1 MECIEVN
8 WSCKH
13 MKKARS
19 GQTAIDINSITTLWR
34 KPPYQRTV
42 RKLRANERVCCSF
55 LAYWA
60 LLILMFLNYIC
71 EIFWLAFLH
80 LFLNL
85 AYYQFAFQKIFSLV
99 TFLIAVSLKEKSGN
113 GSLKPRDFAI
123 FWAYHLL
130 LFFGFCLKNS
140 FEWKLKRLH

>member
-19 GQTAIDINSITTLWR
+19 GQAAIDINSITTLWR

-42 RKLRANERVCCSF
+42 RKLRANKRIYCSF
-55 LAYWA
+55 LANWA
-60 LLILMFLNYIC
+60 FFILMFLNYIC
-71 EIFWLAFLH
+71 EIFWLASSH

-85 AYYQFAFQKIFSLV
+85 AYYQ
-99 TFLIAVSLKEKSGN
+99 
-113 GSLKPRDFAI
+113 
-123 FWAYHLL
+123 L
-130 LFFGFCLKNS
+130 LFKNLFLGNIFNWSIVEGKIWKWLIKTKRFCYFLS
-140 FEWKLKRLH
+140 LSPTIVLWCLFEK